1 MDFSVLKD
9 NLIKLGYEVS
19 VFETAAEAA
28 DYLDSEI
35 DNTTVT
41 FGGSVTLDELG
52 LYDRLDKHNEVFWHW
67 KIKENQ
73 SPTTMRE
80 FGTNTDVYVS
90 SVNGIAETGEIINID
105 ATGNRVASM
114 TYGHRKLY
122 LVIGENKVAKD
133 YDAALYRARNI
144 ASPLNA
150 KRLNKKT
157 PCAVNADKCYNCNSP
172 ERICRALSVFWCK
185 PIGQAV
191 EVVLINEKLGY

>member
-35 DNTTVT
+35 DNTTVA

-52 LYDRLDKHNEVFWHW
+52 LYDKLDKHNEVFWHW

-73 SPTTMRE
+73 SPATMRD
-80 FGTNTDVYVS
+80 FATNTDVYIS

-105 ATGNRVASM
+105 GTGNRVASM

-133 YDAALYRARNI
+133 YDSALDRSRNI
-144 ASPLNA
+144 AAPLNA
-150 KRLNKKT
+150 KRLNRKT

-172 ERICRALSVFWCK
+172 ERICRALNVFWTK
-185 PIGQAV
+185 PGGQAV